1 MNNKPLRGE
10 GHGNTDPAIKDSPLI
25 SVVMPAYNT
34 GAFIGEAIDS
44 ILNQSEQGFE
54 LIIRND
60 GSSDDTEAVVKSYSS
75 DKIRYYANP
84 ENLGISKTRNKL
96 IEAAR
101 GKYLAIADSDDIYHP
116 CRLAMQAGFLE
127 SRPEVGAVSARMR
140 SFKGQ
145 PPTFSDIQARKVKIK
160 LKPEQIRSRLFF
172 NTSSPMP
179 HPTTMI
185 RKEVLSKHGIFYDS
199 RWLVAGDFHLF
210 QQLGLVTDMVEL
222 DVELCLYRIHS
233 SNISKSKNLARKNSI
248 RSRIEFL
255 NNHFNADIEG
265 VFDDAGRVKDAEKF
279 TRLNMEIEK
288 VVSSHI
294 RNPQYDAGLL
304 QKGATNFLY
313 RALRDLGHRTKDYG
327 AIYAAYRKSDLLH
340 QISISRKLRLY
351 LKALL
356 FPRS

>member
-1 MNNKPLRGE
+1 MNNKPLRCE
-10 GHGNTDPAIKDSPLI
+10 GNGNTDPAIKDSPLI

-44 ILNQSEQGFE
+44 ILNQSEQNFE

-116 CRLAMQAGFLE
+116 CRLAMQAEFLE
-127 SRPEVGAVSARMR
+127 SRPEVGVVSARIR
-140 SFKGQ
+140 SFEGQ
-145 PPTFSDIQARKVKIK
+145 PPAFSDIQAKKVKIR
-160 LKPEQIRSRLFF
+160 LKPKQIRSRLFF
-172 NTSSPMP
+172 KTASPMP

-185 RKEVLSKHGIFYDS
+185 RKEVLSEHGIFYDS
-199 RWLVAGDFHLF
+199 RWLVAGDYHLF
-210 QQLGLVTDMVEL
+210 QQFGLVTDMVEL

-233 SNISKSKNLARKNSI
+233 SNISKNRALSRKNTLQ
-248 RSRIEFL
+248 SRIEFL
-255 NNHFNADIEG
+255 KNDFNADIDG
-265 VFDDAGRVKDAEKF
+265 VFDDEGRIKDAEKF
-279 TRLNMEIEK
+279 TRLNAEIEK
-288 VVSSHI
+288 VVKSQIH
-294 RNPQYDAGLL
+294 NPLYDAEML
-304 QKGATNFLY
+304 QNGAINFLY
-313 RALRDLGHRTKDYG
+313 KALRDLGHRTKDYG
-327 AIYAAYRKSDLLH
+327 AIYAAYRQSELLRR
-340 QISISRKLRLY
+340 IRISRKLRLY